1 MRAGRICAIQ
11 VVAAALLILA
21 ATVLPF
27 ATYKDLADGVTKPFR
42 GGAGGVILVVLGVAS
57 IGSSFALLR
66 RPSPA
71 LYRIQL
77 ALGCSALVVAVVL
90 SLDKISAANHF
101 EATGPSQTSYAFGS
115 AVAVLA
121 AATITFTALTQLR
134 SSARHGRGVA

>member
-1 MRAGRICAIQ
+1 MRAGRVCAIQ
-11 VVAAALLILA
+11 IVAAALLILA

-27 ATYKDLADGVTKPFR
+27 ATYKDLANGVTTTFG
-42 GGAGGVILVVLGVAS
+42 GGAGGVILVALGVAS
-57 IGSSFALLR
+57 IGSSFVLLR

-121 AATITFTALTQLR
+121 AATIAFTALTQLR
-134 SSARHGRGVA
+134 TSARHGPGVA